1 MFLEVLLLVG
11 NCSQLCEEAK
21 DFPKE
26 DWRLLRG
33 LKNGNNFYFKGIKI
47 QFSSPLNPGLI
58 LGIKEIIVHS
68 LFNIYF

>member
-33 LKNGNNFYFKGIKI
+33 LTGGSVCMGG
-47 QFSSPLNPGLI
+47 SSQSALSLPLLSQEAI
-58 LGIKEIIVHS
+58 R
-68 LFNIYF
+68 